1 MIEGE
6 EGADEEGGILTEN
19 IIRLNAIE
27 STALDD
33 IEKKRWTKLQQ
44 SDGMENR
51 IYYGSDMLIQ
61 SESASPGAGTY
72 KYDLNVTGSGHFN
85 FNKTIAKYDLA
96 TQEKVHEVVL
106 NTGRLIN
113 PSIYPIITEELII
126 FRTIDTLTQSIVAVN
141 LDLTEEKWVVEGD
154 EILIDYM
161 IYDNGNLY
169 VIADDYGNG
178 EYLLITID
186 AATGEVKEK
195 LNLEGGSNNDPNTFY
210 TYDGKVY
217 IQIDE
222 GTVDEFY
229 YVIDAEDANR
239 PLP

>member
-1 MIEGE
+1 M
-6 EGADEEGGILTEN
+6 
-19 IIRLNAIE
+19 
-27 STALDD
+27 
-33 IEKKRWTKLQQ
+33 
-44 SDGMENR
+44 
-51 IYYGSDMLIQ
+51 
-61 SESASPGAGTY
+61 
-72 KYDLNVTGSGHFN
+72 
-85 FNKTIAKYDLA
+85 A
-96 TQEKVHEVVL
+96 TQEVVL
-106 NTGRLIN
+106 ESGRSINTA
-113 PSIYPIITEELII
+113 SYPIITVDLII

-154 EILIDYM
+154 EILIDHM

-186 AATGEVKEK
+186 TTTGEVKEK
-195 LNLEGGSNNDPNTFY
+195 LILEGGSNNDPNTFY
-210 TYDGKVY
+210 TYDSKVY

-229 YVIDAEDANR
+229 YVIDSEDANR

>member
-1 MIEGE
+1 
-6 EGADEEGGILTEN
+6 
-19 IIRLNAIE
+19 
-27 STALDD
+27 
-33 IEKKRWTKLQQ
+33 
-44 SDGMENR
+44 
-51 IYYGSDMLIQ
+51 
-61 SESASPGAGTY
+61 
-72 KYDLNVTGSGHFN
+72 
-85 FNKTIAKYDLA
+85 
-96 TQEKVHEVVL
+96 
-106 NTGRLIN
+106 
-113 PSIYPIITEELII
+113 
-126 FRTIDTLTQSIVAVN
+126 
-141 LDLTEEKWVVEGD
+141 
-154 EILIDYM
+154 M

-186 AATGEVKEK
+186 TATGEVKEK
-195 LNLEGGSNNDPNTFY
+195 LILEGGSNNDPNTFY